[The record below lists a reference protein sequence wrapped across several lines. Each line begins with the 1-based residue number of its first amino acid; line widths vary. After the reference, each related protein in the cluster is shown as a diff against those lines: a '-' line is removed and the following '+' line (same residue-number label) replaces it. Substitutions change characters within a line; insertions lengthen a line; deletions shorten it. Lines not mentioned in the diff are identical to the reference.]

1 MDNSGSIEGA
11 LSEERLTG
19 VNWLTRVNQVS
30 RCVRKVERTRTVGF
44 KLPEPLVE
52 AYAELPSSSK
62 TLVKTVTM
70 SMIYAL
76 ARKHGVEVEC
86 EEQLKPMLS
95 EVPSTGGSIII
106 NANIAEAK
114 QQVNVNI
121 DLESI
126 VDLVKELYK
135 LRRGMPQVQRR
146 LVEELYERVKHMN

>member
-1 MDNSGSIEGA
+1 MGQGEPILGEFESGQ
-11 LSEERLTG
+11 LTG

-76 ARKHGVEVEC
+76 AKKHGIEVEC
-86 EEQLKPMLS
+86 EEQLRPMLS
-95 EVPSTGGSIII
+95 DVPSVNGQIII
-106 NANIAEAK
+106 NANIADARS
-114 QQVNVNI
+114 QVNVNI
-121 DLESI
+121 LADIRVI
-126 VDLVKELYK
+126 VDKLYGTRQG
-135 LRRGMPQVQRR
+135 LPVVQRR
-146 LVEELYERVKHMN
+146 LVEELYKLVSKLN